1 MSRMRAYGHEHL
13 PEQVGVLHGF
23 VNVTPTANTPTAQ
36 HVTFSQA
43 FAEEPTVVVS
53 AVSAV
58 PGSAVQAVSA
68 ANITN
73 TGFDAYVYRTNST
86 VTAVMW
92 IAVGKLA

>member
-1 MSRMRAYGHEHL
+1 MARVRAYGHEHL

-23 VNVTPTANTPTAQ
+23 VNVAPVANTPTAQ
-36 HVTFSQA
+36 HVSFEA
-43 FAEEPTVVVS
+43 EFADDPTVVVS

-68 ANITN
+68 ANITT
-73 TGFDAYVYRTNST
+73 TGFDVYVYRTNTT

-92 IAVGKLA
+92 IAAGKLV